1 MANSTVSIFIRFKS
15 GGKRHTVSRSL
26 CRESAIETRYRTG

>member
-15 GGKRHTVSRSL
+15 GGKR
-26 CRESAIETRYRTG
+26 RTAAAAYAGKPD